1 MFTKPIAAR
10 LKEIWPEYKIYT
22 EEVRQYLQSPCFVIL
37 PLQTTHEAKL
47 DAAREFVCSY
57 AVYFYSDE
65 TKYLQETLNQMGQ
78 DLYFVLDEI
87 PYQNL
92 IYRGDGMQHK
102 IVDHALLFE
111 VSYVYRGR
119 TIEEFALMETMQY
132 SLTIGDE

>member
-1 MFTKPIAAR
+1 MFTKAVAAR

-37 PLQTTHEAKL
+37 PLHTTHEAKL
-47 DAAREFVCSY
+47 DTVREFVYSY

-87 PYQNL
+87 RYQNL

-102 IVDHALLFE
+102 IVDHALLFQ
-111 VSYVYRGR
+111 VDYMYRGR
-119 TIEEFALMETMQY
+119 TVEEIALMETMHY
-132 SLTIGDE
+132 TLVTGDE